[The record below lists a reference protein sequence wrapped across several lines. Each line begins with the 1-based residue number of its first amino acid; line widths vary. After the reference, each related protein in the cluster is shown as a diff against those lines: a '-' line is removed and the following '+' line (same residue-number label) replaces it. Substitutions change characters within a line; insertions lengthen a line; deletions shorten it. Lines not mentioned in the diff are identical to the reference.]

1 MHHMNEHIRLGAGV
15 GLSAWR
21 TGDKEL
27 KEIVGLLAQGSGSRL
42 HSSGIVRGFR
52 L

>member
-1 MHHMNEHIRLGAGV
+1 MNEHIRLGAAV

-42 HSSGIVRGFR
+42 HRGGIVNNLFSH

>member
-15 GLSAWR
+15 GLIAWR
-21 TGDKEL
+21 TGGKEL
-27 KEIVGLLAQGSGSRL
+27 KEIVWLLAQGSGSRL
-42 HSSGIVRGFR
+42 HSGGIVRGFN

>member
-1 MHHMNEHIRLGAGV
+1 MRHMNEHIRLGAGV
-15 GLSAWR
+15 GLSVWK

-27 KEIVGLLAQGSGSRL
+27 KEIVWLLAQGSGSRL
-42 HSSGIVRGFR
+42 HSGGIVRGFS